1 MPIFSPSTSPAV
13 GIFGYQL
20 TVTGRSAP
28 SVIDNAADLLGQGA
42 PPLNPAQT
50 LPELPDLE
58 EVEEE
63 DLSLMVGYTPVS
75 FKL

>member
-20 TVTGRSAP
+20 TGRSAP
-28 SVIDNAADLLGQGA
+28 SVIDNAADLLGRGA

-63 DLSLMVGYTPVS
+63 DLSLMAGYTPVS